1 MSARRHA
8 ARRRAFPPDGT
19 PPAPLTLSGASL
31 RLPPSMIIAI
41 TNQKGGVGKT
51 TTTINLA
58 AALAS
63 KGIKT
68 LVVDLDPQGNSSMS
82 FLDIHQLK
90 TSMYEALSED
100 HVHLADI
107 IHPAE
112 KIENLF
118 IAPSTIALA
127 KIEAKLI
134 GELDSHYRLKDE
146 LVSVQE
152 AYDYIIIDTPPTL
165 GIITVNA
172 LVAATHVLV
181 PVQASYFA
189 LEGTDD
195 LLETIDKIKVRANP
209 QLQILGALIT
219 MYDKRTL
226 LAKDIYEQI
235 QRVFGSKVFETVITK
250 SVRLEESPAYRESI
264 FTFAP
269 RSTGAYEYYRL
280 SEEVLSRV

>member
-1 MSARRHA
+1 
-8 ARRRAFPPDGT
+8 
-19 PPAPLTLSGASL
+19 
-31 RLPPSMIIAI
+31 MIIAI

-51 TTTINLA
+51 TTAINLA

-63 KGIKT
+63 KGRKT
-68 LVVDLDPQGNSSMS
+68 LLVDLDPQSNSSMS
-82 FLDIHQLK
+82 FLDIHELRL
-90 TSMYEALSED
+90 SMYDALTD
-100 HVHLADI
+100 DQIHLVDI
-107 IHPAE
+107 LKPAE
-112 KIENLF
+112 KIENLS

-146 LVSVQE
+146 LQRIQDDF
-152 AYDYIIIDTPPTL
+152 DYVIIDTPPTL

-172 LVAATHVLV
+172 LVAASHVLI
-181 PVQASYFA
+181 PIQASYFA

-235 QRVFGSKVFETVITK
+235 QRVFGLKVFQTVITK

>member
-1 MSARRHA
+1 
-8 ARRRAFPPDGT
+8 
-19 PPAPLTLSGASL
+19 
-31 RLPPSMIIAI
+31 MIIAI

-63 KGIKT
+63 KGVRT
-68 LVVDLDPQGNSSMS
+68 LVVDLDPQGNSTMS
-82 FLDIHQLK
+82 FLDTHEVK
-90 TSMYEALSED
+90 RSMYDALAED
-100 HVHLADI
+100 SVHIQDI
-107 IHPAE
+107 VLPAE
-112 KIENLF
+112 KIPNLYL
-118 IAPSTIALA
+118 APAQISLA

-146 LVSVQE
+146 LASHQE
-152 AYDYIIIDTPPTL
+152 SYDYIIIDTPPTL

-172 LVAATHVLV
+172 LVAATHVLI
-181 PVQASYFA
+181 PIQASYFA

-209 QLQILGALIT
+209 QLQILGAVIT
-219 MYDKRTL
+219 MYDKRTT
-226 LAKDIYEQI
+226 LAKDIYDQI
-235 QRVFGSKVFETVITK
+235 QQVFGTKVFETVITK

>member
-1 MSARRHA
+1 
-8 ARRRAFPPDGT
+8 
-19 PPAPLTLSGASL
+19 
-31 RLPPSMIIAI
+31 MIIAI

-68 LVVDLDPQGNSSMS
+68 LVVDLDPQANSSMS
-82 FLDIHQLK
+82 FLDIHQLGQ
-90 TSMYEALSED
+90 TMYDALTEER
-100 HVHLADI
+100 VHIADI
-107 IHPAE
+107 IRPAE
-112 KIENLF
+112 KVENLF
-118 IAPSTIALA
+118 LAPSTIALA

-146 LVSVQE
+146 LASVQE
-152 AYDYIIIDTPPTL
+152 TYDYIIIDTPPTL

-181 PVQASYFA
+181 PIQASYFA

-235 QRVFGSKVFETVITK
+235 QRVFGAKVFNTIITK

>member
-1 MSARRHA
+1 
-8 ARRRAFPPDGT
+8 
-19 PPAPLTLSGASL
+19 
-31 RLPPSMIIAI
+31 MIIAI

-63 KGIKT
+63 KGVKT

-82 FLDIHQLK
+82 FLDIHSLQK
-90 TSMYEALSED
+90 SMYEALTED
-100 HVHLADI
+100 DVHLADI
-107 IHPAE
+107 ILPAD
-112 KIENLF
+112 KIEGLS
-118 IAPSTIALA
+118 IAPAQISLA
-127 KIEAKLI
+127 KIEAKLL

-146 LVSVQE
+146 LAAVQD
-152 AYDYIIIDTPPTL
+152 AYDYVIIDTPPTL

-172 LVAATHVLV
+172 LVAATHALI
-181 PVQASYFA
+181 PIQASYFA

-219 MYDKRTL
+219 MYDKRTT

-235 QRVFGSKVFETVITK
+235 QNVFGNRVFETVITK

>member
-1 MSARRHA
+1 
-8 ARRRAFPPDGT
+8 
-19 PPAPLTLSGASL
+19 
-31 RLPPSMIIAI
+31 MIIAI

-51 TTTINLA
+51 TTAINLA

-63 KGIKT
+63 KGVRT
-68 LVVDLDPQGNSSMS
+68 LVVDMDPQANSSMS
-82 FLDIHQLK
+82 FLDIHELK
-90 TSMYEALSED
+90 QSVYDALTES
-100 HVHLADI
+100 HVHLSDVI
-107 IHPAE
+107 QPAE
-112 KIENLF
+112 KVENLS

-127 KIEAKLI
+127 KIEAKLV
-134 GELDSHYRLKDE
+134 GELDSHFRLKDE
-146 LVSVQE
+146 LQGVQDQ
-152 AYDYIIIDTPPTL
+152 YDYVIIDTPPTL

-172 LVAATHVLV
+172 LVAATHVLI
-181 PVQASYFA
+181 PIQASYFA

-209 QLQILGALIT
+209 ELQILGALIT

-235 QRVFGSKVFETVITK
+235 QHVFGTKVFETVITK

>member
-1 MSARRHA
+1 
-8 ARRRAFPPDGT
+8 
-19 PPAPLTLSGASL
+19 
-31 RLPPSMIIAI
+31 MIIAI
-41 TNQKGGVGKT
+41 ANQKGGVGKT
-51 TTTINLA
+51 TTAINLA

-63 KGIKT
+63 KGLKT
-68 LVVDLDPQGNSSMS
+68 LLVDLDPQSNSSMS
-82 FLDIHQLK
+82 FLDIHSL
-90 TSMYEALSED
+90 TASIYDALTED
-100 HVHLADI
+100 GTHLHDIVKPADRI
-107 IHPAE
+107 A
-112 KIENLF
+112 NLF
-118 IAPSTIALA
+118 LAPSTIALA

-146 LVSVQE
+146 LQRIQDE
-152 AYDYIIIDTPPTL
+152 YDYVVIDTPPTL

-172 LVAATHVLV
+172 LVAATHVLI
-181 PVQASYFA
+181 PIQASYFA

-195 LLETIDKIKVRANP
+195 LLETIDKIKIRANP

-235 QRVFGSKVFETVITK
+235 QRVFGVKVFETVITK

-269 RSTGAYEYYRL
+269 RSSGAYEYYRL
-280 SEEVLSRV
+280 SEEVLARV

>member
-1 MSARRHA
+1 
-8 ARRRAFPPDGT
+8 
-19 PPAPLTLSGASL
+19 
-31 RLPPSMIIAI
+31 MIIAI

-51 TTTINLA
+51 TTAINLA

-63 KGIKT
+63 KGVKT
-68 LVVDLDPQGNSSMS
+68 LVVDMDPQANSSMS
-82 FLDIHQLK
+82 FLDIHELK
-90 TSMYEALSED
+90 LSLFDALTED
-100 HVHLADI
+100 HVHLADVI
-107 IHPAE
+107 QPAE
-112 KIENLF
+112 KVENLF

-127 KIEAKLI
+127 KIEAKLV
-134 GELDSHYRLKDE
+134 GELDSHFRLKDE
-146 LVSVQE
+146 LQ
-152 AYDYIIIDTPPTL
+152 AIQDLYDYIIIDTPPTL

-172 LVAATHVLV
+172 LVAASHVLI
-181 PVQASYFA
+181 PIQASYFA

-235 QRVFGSKVFETVITK
+235 QHVFGARVFETVITK

>member
-1 MSARRHA
+1 
-8 ARRRAFPPDGT
+8 
-19 PPAPLTLSGASL
+19 
-31 RLPPSMIIAI
+31 MIIAI

-51 TTTINLA
+51 TTAINLA

-63 KGIKT
+63 KGVRT
-68 LVVDLDPQGNSSMS
+68 LVVDMDPQANSSMS
-82 FLDIHQLK
+82 FLDIHELK
-90 TSMYEALSED
+90 LSVYDALTEP
-100 HVHLADI
+100 HIHLPEVI
-107 IHPAE
+107 RPAE
-112 KIENLF
+112 KVENLF
-118 IAPSTIALA
+118 IAPSTISLA

-134 GELDSHYRLKDE
+134 GELDSHFRLKDE
-146 LVSVQE
+146 LESIQE
-152 AYDYIIIDTPPTL
+152 SYDYVIIDTPPTL

-172 LVAATHVLV
+172 LVAATHVLI
-181 PVQASYFA
+181 PIQASYFA

-235 QRVFGSKVFETVITK
+235 QHVFGTKVFQTVITK